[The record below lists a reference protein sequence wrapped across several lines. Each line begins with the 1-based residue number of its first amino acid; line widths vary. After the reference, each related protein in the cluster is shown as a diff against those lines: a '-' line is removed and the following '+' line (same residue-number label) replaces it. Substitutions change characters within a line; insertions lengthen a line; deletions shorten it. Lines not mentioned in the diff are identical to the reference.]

1 MTNPLP
7 ANREDPKPCSTD
19 CRNLMEKPHIHLCP
33 VLNEEPQGD
42 IDILLNGTL
51 HEMKL
56 ALQQW

>member
-1 MTNPLP
+1 MQHRLP
-7 ANREDPKPCSTD
+7 RFYGEPPYISY
-19 CRNLMEKPHIHLCP
+19 I